1 MFTSTHYVCCL
12 NFWWYSNTMSHC
24 SRHYFSSPISDSL
37 LLLTWWII
45 LLCFFEVRC
54 DCMTSFGK
62 WSVDMW
68 PKWWGSIHWWC
79 SALHTAFPLP
89 LCSWN
94 HMLIQRWHKIQTAW
108 NIERK
113 QGGWLSWK
121 VICVVVHFARAT
133 NKVVFRQWGLRVV
146 TEASSSLF

>member
-12 NFWWYSNTMSHC
+12 NFWWYSITMSHC
-24 SRHYFSSPISDSL
+24 SRHHLSSPISDSPL

-108 NIERK
+108 NFEPK
-113 QGGWLSWK
+113 QGGELSWK
-121 VICVVVHFARAT
+121 VIRVVVDFARAT
-133 NKVVFRQWGLRVV
+133 NKVVFRQWDLRIICHW
-146 TEASSSLF
+146 SII